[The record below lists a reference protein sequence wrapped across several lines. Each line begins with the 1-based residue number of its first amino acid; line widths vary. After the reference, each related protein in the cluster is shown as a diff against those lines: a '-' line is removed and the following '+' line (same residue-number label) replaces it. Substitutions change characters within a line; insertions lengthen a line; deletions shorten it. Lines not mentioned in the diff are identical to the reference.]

1 MTSKKYIHRCT
12 HFVVVFCVFCPRRVV
27 VAASRLAL
35 EVHSKQARVHLSSFC
50 LFVLEYCLTKMQ
62 PNCCYYIFLFFV
74 CVFRFVSSLFFCPIY
89 PLIYIYIH
97 AVSLN
102 ESFSV
107 CSFQPADSNSSS
119 SSTVAMPLKRTPS
132 QAKKS
137 PPAVATGAAS
147 KRKKLSFDEST
158 LKAAS
163 HAVQTTHVN
172 TAMQQ
177 KKGGMS
183 APKAAAAAAKKRAV
197 ADMKSS
203 GIVKAKRAR
212 KHAAIADGEEKEADE
227 AVMAPVHSGDDDSS
241 DDEADLINGTVAAG
255 DDAGSD
261 ADDLSD
267 LADRSSSDDED
278 SGTPKAARNG
288 KARSTTPYRVV
299 RLSFLPA
306 EFQEPQLYK
315 FLNQFGATVLN
326 CFCVRSK
333 RTHRSKGIAY
343 VEFDKESVIP
353 TVVDECNGMA
363 LGGMSVRARPVTM
376 HRPMPSRKMVTR
388 RRALAYAY
396 RTKGA
401 PLKKHDVSK
410 KSPVALLIKAARTER
425 NNNAHLKQLGVDFQT
440 DFFQSQLKAIPA
452 GLLVKKT
459 SLKKAARRAQKRAE
473 EAKAKAAVKTPAA
486 APKAVAKKAPRLAP
500 KKVASLTKAAKVK

>member
-1 MTSKKYIHRCT
+1 
-12 HFVVVFCVFCPRRVV
+12 
-27 VAASRLAL
+27 
-35 EVHSKQARVHLSSFC
+35 
-50 LFVLEYCLTKMQ
+50 MQ
-62 PNCCYYIFLFFV
+62 PNCCYYVFFFFV
-74 CVFRFVSSLFFCPIY
+74 CVCSVVY
-89 PLIYIYIH
+89 PLSFSARSTLSYIH
-97 AVSLN
+97 VVSLN

-107 CSFQPADSNSSS
+107 CSFQPADSSS

-137 PPAVATGAAS
+137 PPAVATGAAG

-183 APKAAAAAAKKRAV
+183 APKAAAAAKKRAV

-212 KHAAIADGEEKEADE
+212 KHAAVADGEEKEADE

-396 RTKGA
+396 RTKGV

-459 SLKKAARRAQKRAE
+459 SLKKAARHAQKRAE
-473 EAKAKAAVKTPAA
+473 EAKAKAAVKTLAA